1 MYLFMDRNPIV
12 INEAPHDIEQNVL
25 NDRHIKIFESIS
37 FARMI
42 KSTLA
47 VIKFN
52 FKIRSSV

>member
-25 NDRHIKIFESIS
+25 NDRHTKMFESIS
-37 FARMI
+37 FARII

-47 VIKFN
+47 VIKFK
-52 FKIRSSV
+52 FK